1 MKRALEVAL
10 LNWSNKPGRLPLI
23 IQGARQVGKTYLMKW
38 LGTTHFAK
46 MAYFNFDERPELKLL
61 FTNNRDV
68 DRILSELG
76 FLTGFPIDSATLVV
90 FDELQECPE
99 ALSTLKYFAERR
111 PEVPV
116 VAAGSLLGI
125 LLHSDHS
132 FPVGKVEFMTLHPMT
147 FREALEVWNPSAL
160 EYLNQRRAVERIPEF
175 LFNDLKFQF
184 KRFMISGG
192 MPQSVRALAERDSI
206 AEVDQILDNLLLAY
220 RGDFSKHPRASDV
233 AKLNFIWDSL
243 PSQLA
248 RENKKFLFSAVRTGA
263 RAREYED
270 ALEWLV
276 RSGLVRRIRLV
287 SKPGLPLKAYED
299 LTAFKVYVLDVGL
312 LRRKARLPSEVYID
326 GDRMFTE
333 FHGALTE
340 NYVLQSLSAQ
350 EFMSVNYWTSGNTA
364 EVDFVLQFGTQ
375 IIPAEVK
382 SAGNIRSRSLSVY
395 TQKFNPSVRIRYSL
409 NNLDFKGGL
418 LNIPLF
424 LADWTTELLTQS
436 QQAPSSP
443 D

>member
-1 MKRALEVAL
+1 
-10 LNWSNKPGRLPLI
+10 
-23 IQGARQVGKTYLMKW
+23 MKW

-111 PEVPV
+111 PEIPV

-184 KRFMISGG
+184 KRYMISG
-192 MPQSVRALAERDSI
+192 
-206 AEVDQILDNLLLAY
+206 
-220 RGDFSKHPRASDV
+220 
-233 AKLNFIWDSL
+233 
-243 PSQLA
+243 
-248 RENKKFLFSAVRTGA
+248 
-263 RAREYED
+263 
-270 ALEWLV
+270 
-276 RSGLVRRIRLV
+276 
-287 SKPGLPLKAYED
+287 
-299 LTAFKVYVLDVGL
+299 
-312 LRRKARLPSEVYID
+312 
-326 GDRMFTE
+326 
-333 FHGALTE
+333 
-340 NYVLQSLSAQ
+340 
-350 EFMSVNYWTSGNTA
+350 
-364 EVDFVLQFGTQ
+364 
-375 IIPAEVK
+375 
-382 SAGNIRSRSLSVY
+382 
-395 TQKFNPSVRIRYSL
+395 
-409 NNLDFKGGL
+409 
-418 LNIPLF
+418 
-424 LADWTTELLTQS
+424 
-436 QQAPSSP
+436 
-443 D
+443 

>member
-1 MKRALEVAL
+1 LKRSLEAEL
-10 LNWSNKPGRLPLI
+10 LNWSKKQGRLPLI

-38 LGTTHFAK
+38 LGNEHFVK
-46 MAYFNFDERPELKLL
+46 MAYFNFDERPELKHL
-61 FTNNRDV
+61 FAHNRDV

-76 FLTGFPIDSATLVV
+76 ILAGFRIDSSTLVV
-90 FDELQECPE
+90 FDELQECPD
-99 ALSTLKYFAERR
+99 ALRTLKYFAERR

-132 FPVGKVEFMTLHPMT
+132 FPVGKVEFMALHPMT
-147 FREALEVWNPSAL
+147 FREALAVWNPSAL
-160 EYLNQRRAVERIPEF
+160 KYLDQRAGIEPIPEF

-184 KRFMISGG
+184 KRYMITGG
-192 MPQSVRALAERDSI
+192 MPQSVHALSERDSI
-206 AEVDQILDNLLLAY
+206 AEVDHVLDNLLLSY
-220 RGDFSKHPRASDV
+220 RGDFSKHPRSSDV

-248 RENKKFLFSAVRTGA
+248 RENKKFMFSVVRTGA

-276 RSGLVRRIRLV
+276 RTGLVHRLRLV

-299 LTAFKVYVLDVGL
+299 VTAFKVYMLDVGL

-340 NYVLQSLSAQ
+340 NYVLQSLSSQ
-350 EFMSVNYWTSGNTA
+350 DFSSLNYWSSGNTA

-375 IIPAEVK
+375 VIPAEVK

-395 TQKFNPSVRIRYSL
+395 TQKFNPSLRIRYSL

-424 LADWTTELLTQS
+424 LADWTTELITQCP
-436 QQAPSSP
+436 QDPSYL